1 MLTNLTISNF
11 ALIEHLRLDWTKGL
25 NVLIGETG
33 AGKSIIID
41 ALSTL
46 LGAKAGPSVIRSGKE
61 KAHIEGIFSANSTVM
76 AWLKT
81 NELVDDSGEEIVV
94 SREVTKT
101 GSRFRINGTLVNQQL
116 VQEVRQLLFSVHA
129 QHEARTLLSPQAQ
142 LELLDSM
149 ADKSHQKLVEKVRTI
164 YERKRDL
171 SLQLNELRISEEER
185 LRRID
190 FARFQLS
197 ELNEAHL
204 SEDNEDETLIQ
215 QERVLT
221 NFTLLDSQTAL
232 AQDNLSGGEHDGEKN
247 CALDLLQQALAELDK
262 AVKYDTDLESIST
275 LLLGSLASAEEATKL
290 LRRYRDGLETDPETL
305 NIVQSRLALLST
317 IKKKYGPA
325 LKDAIERIAALEEDL
340 AQLENAQV
348 RAESI
353 ESELN
358 EASTELLQL
367 SVELTEKRKKLAKQ
381 FSAKLQ
387 DELSNLGMERCRIEI
402 NFEAMEEPGAA
413 GQDRIE
419 FLIAPNPGQPIAPL
433 AKIASGGELSRIMLA
448 IKTIFANVD
457 QTPTVVFDE
466 IDTGLSGKTLQAMR
480 DKLMRLSKSHQILCI
495 THQPIL
501 AAVADNHVRILK
513 QHLDEDTVVSAR
525 VLNAEERVK
534 ALAGMASGYEDEE
547 VAINFAQSL
556 IDQAK
561 QVRSP

>member
-61 KAHIEGIFSANSTVM
+61 KANIEGIFSANSNVM

-81 NELVDDSGEEIVV
+81 NELVDDAGDEIVV
-94 SREVTKT
+94 SREVTKA

-129 QHEARTLLSPQAQ
+129 QHEARTLLSSQTQ
-142 LELLDSM
+142 LDLLDSM
-149 ADKSHQKLVEKVRTI
+149 ADKGHQKLVEKVRTI

-190 FARFQLS
+190 FARFQLN

-204 SEDNEDETLIQ
+204 AEENEDEALMQ

-221 NFTLLDSQTAL
+221 NFTLLEDQTAL
-232 AQDNLSGGEHDGEKN
+232 AQDNLTGGDHDSEKN
-247 CALDLLQQALAELDK
+247 CALDMLQHALSELDK
-262 AVKYDTDLESIST
+262 AVKFDADLEPIST
-275 LLLGSLASAEEATKL
+275 LLLGSLASAEEASKL

-305 NIVQSRLALLST
+305 NIVQGRLALLST

-325 LKDAIERIAALEEDL
+325 LKDAIERVANLENDL
-340 AQLENAQV
+340 EQLQNAQV

-358 EASTELLQL
+358 EATAELSRL
-367 SVELTEKRKKLAKQ
+367 SIELTEKRKKLAKQ
-381 FSAKLQ
+381 LAVKLQ
-387 DELSNLGMERCRIEI
+387 EELSDLGMERCRIEI
-402 NFEAMEEPGAA
+402 NFECMEEPGLS
-413 GQDRIE
+413 GQDRVE

-448 IKTIFANVD
+448 IKTIFAGAD
-457 QTPTVVFDE
+457 KTPTVVFDE

-495 THQPIL
+495 THQAIL
-501 AAVADNHVRILK
+501 AAVADNHVYILK
-513 QHLDEDTVVSAR
+513 QHLDEDTIVSAR
-525 VLNAEERVK
+525 VLNADERVK
-534 ALAGMASGYEDEE
+534 ALAGMASGYEDGE

-561 QVRSP
+561 QVRSA